1 MNESRLGEDL
11 KTLAEHRL
19 PKLPAD
25 FQTTVW
31 SKIQARETSTRSRGK
46 QSWYRAL
53 LAAFATR
60 EWVAAAIAIALLA
73 GWGLREVLTRSA
85 VNSTDTRMAAIVT
98 GEVIDLACYFDDGG
112 SGPAHAAC
120 ARACIASGLPVGL
133 KTKEGKIYVLIGKQ
147 QPPQPQVAPKHET
160 LNAQLA
166 PLAAKVVTVSGTIVT
181 KEGQNVIENAQLVK
195 G

>member
-11 KTLAEHRL
+11 KTLAQRR
-19 PKLPAD
+19 PPNLPAD

-31 SKIQARETSTRSRGK
+31 SKIQSREATTRSRGRGN
-46 QSWYRAL
+46 WFGTL
-53 LAAFATR
+53 LAAFATW
-60 EWVAAAIAIALLA
+60 EWAAAALAIAVLA
-73 GWGLREVLTRSA
+73 GWGLREITTRSTM
-85 VNSTDTRMAAIVT
+85 NSRATALVS

-133 KTKEGKIYVLIGKQ
+133 KTKNGKIYVLIGKQ
-147 QPPQPQVAPKHET
+147 EPPQPQPAPKHET

-166 PLAAKVVTVSGTIVT
+166 PYAAKIVTVSGTIVT
-181 KEGQNVIENAQLVK
+181 KEGQNVIENAQLVP

>member
-11 KTLAEHRL
+11 KTLAERRL
-19 PKLPAD
+19 PSLPAD
-25 FQTTVW
+25 FQTKVW
-31 SKIQARETSTRSRGK
+31 SKIQTRETEARSRGK
-46 QSWYRAL
+46 ESWYRAL

-73 GWGLREVLTRSA
+73 GWGLRGVMTRSA
-85 VNSTDTRMAAIVT
+85 VNSSDTRMAAMVT

-147 QPPQPQVAPKHET
+147 EPPRPQIGPKHET

-166 PLAAKVVTVSGTIVT
+166 PYAAQIVTVSGTIVS
-181 KEGQNVIENAQLVK
+181 KEGQNVIENAELVK